1 MNSNRKI
8 YWMMSAILL
17 VGYSWIGF
25 QLSHSSEHQDG
36 FHFCLFKNLT
46 GMPCPSCGITRSIIQ
61 FYSGHFEVGLL
72 INPLGLLAAIMLVI
86 VPLWIMYDVTRGAQS
101 MADYYKKTELVLQ
114 KKKVYIPL
122 ITLLIL
128 NWYWNIEKG
137 L

>member
-1 MNSNRKI
+1 
-8 YWMMSAILL
+8 MSAILL

-25 QLSHSSEHQDG
+25 QLSHSSQHQDG

-61 FYSGHFEVGLL
+61 FYHGHFEAALL
-72 INPLGLLAAIMLVI
+72 INPLGLIAAIMLVAT
-86 VPLWIMYDVTRGAQS
+86 PLWMIHDVFRGSQS
-101 MADYYKKTELVLQ
+101 MAYYYKKTEFVLRKQ
-114 KKKVYIPL
+114 KVYIP
-122 ITLLIL
+122 IIAVLIL

>member
-25 QLSHSSEHQDG
+25 QRSNLSEHHDG

-61 FYSGHFEVGLL
+61 FYNGHFETAIL
-72 INPLGLLAAIMLVI
+72 INPLGLIATIMLVI
-86 VPLWIMYDVTRGAQS
+86 TPLWIIHDVVRGSSS
-101 MADYYKKTELVLQ
+101 MAVYYRRTEQVLQ
-114 KKKVYIPL
+114 KQKIHLP
-122 ITLLIL
+122 IIFLLVL